1 LLYSIKI
8 GNLTVIA
15 AGALPEPPR
24 HDAAGCGSSQIEL
37 TDLWNGPF
45 MPSVEITSKILAVL
59 FCGGFL
65 AGFVDSI
72 AGGGGLIS
80 LPVLLSVGLPPQL
93 ALGTNKFQGS
103 FGTLSASYNF
113 IRKGKADLRESFL
126 GIVFTLTG
134 AGLGAWLIQRLDPGF
149 LKTIIPGLLL
159 VVFVYTLL
167 NRQLGVKRSAARMP
181 NKRFF
186 VLFGLGLGFY
196 DGFFGPGTGSFWTA
210 ALLVL
215 MGYDMTRAA
224 GTTRIMNF
232 TSNIVA
238 LCVFMAGHNVL
249 YRAGVCMAIGQIIGA
264 RIGSGLAIRNGARFI
279 RPIFLTV
286 IFLTIVRLGYVYYIR
301 PA

>member
-1 LLYSIKI
+1 MP
-8 GNLTVIA
+8 
-15 AGALPEPPR
+15 AL
-24 HDAAGCGSSQIEL
+24 
-37 TDLWNGPF
+37 
-45 MPSVEITSKILAVL
+45 EITSEILAVL
-59 FCGGFL
+59 FGGGFL

-113 IRKGKADLRESFL
+113 IRKGKASLGQSLL
-126 GIVFTLTG
+126 GIVSTLTG
-134 AGLGAWLIQRLDPGF
+134 AGLGAGLIQQLDPGF
-149 LKTIIPGLLL
+149 LKNIIPVLLM

-167 NRQLGVKRSAARMP
+167 NKQLGVKRRAAMMSR
-181 NKRFF
+181 KRFF

-215 MGYDMTRAA
+215 LGYDMTQAA

-238 LCVFMAGHNVL
+238 LCIFMAGHNVL
-249 YRAGVCMAIGQIIGA
+249 YRAGICMAAGQIIGA

-286 IFLTIVRLGYVYYIR
+286 TFLTIARLGYVYYLR
-301 PA
+301 PV

>member
-1 LLYSIKI
+1 
-8 GNLTVIA
+8 
-15 AGALPEPPR
+15 
-24 HDAAGCGSSQIEL
+24 
-37 TDLWNGPF
+37 
-45 MPSVEITSKILAVL
+45 MPSVQMTSEILAVL
-59 FCGGFL
+59 FFGGLL

-80 LPVLLSVGLPPQL
+80 LPVLLSVGLPPSL

-113 IRKGKADLRESFL
+113 IRKGKADLKKSWV

-134 AGLGAWLIQRLDPGF
+134 AVLGAGLIQHLDPSF
-149 LKTIIPGLLL
+149 LKNLIPILLV

-167 NRQLGVKRSAARMP
+167 NKQLGFKRRNALMSQQM
-181 NKRFF
+181 FF
-186 VLFGLGLGFY
+186 ILFGLGLGFY

-215 MGYDMTRAA
+215 LGYDMTRAA

-238 LCVFMAGHNVL
+238 LCVFILGHNVL
-249 YRAGVCMAIGQIIGA
+249 YRAGICMAVGQIIGA
-264 RIGSGLAIRNGARFI
+264 RIGSGLAIRKGARFI
-279 RPIFLTV
+279 RPLFLAV
-286 IFLTIVRLGYVYYIR
+286 VFLTIARLGYIYYIR